1 MDLFTTGTAEISQCD
16 DSNEPV
22 HDRPA
27 CPVCEVYRYE
37 LRRTWDATQGLVCWV
52 MLNPSTA
59 NADEDDATIR
69 RCMAFARDWGY
80 GGIVVRNLFALR
92 ATDPREL
99 RRHPHP
105 IGPRNDRYLL
115 ARPTSVAVT
124 VAAWGADPAAWN
136 RTEAVRFLMATTGTE
151 LWCLGTNRDGSP
163 KHPLYI
169 KSATHLV
176 PYPAPKRDK
185 Q

>member
-1 MDLFTTGTAEISQCD
+1 MTADLFTTSTAEISRCD
-16 DSNEPV
+16 IGDEPG
-22 HDRPA
+22 HDRAA

-37 LRRTWDATQGLVCWV
+37 LRRVWDASLGLVCWV

-59 NADEDDATIR
+59 DADEDDPTIR
-69 RCMAFARDWGY
+69 RCMAFARAWGY

-105 IGPRNDRYLL
+105 VGPRNDRFLL
-115 ARPTSVAVT
+115 ARPASVAVT
-124 VAAWGADPAAWN
+124 VAAWGADPAAWG
-136 RTEAVRFLMATTGTE
+136 RAEVVRCLMAATGTE
-151 LWCLGTNRDGSP
+151 LWCLGTNLDGSP

-169 KSATHLV
+169 KSTTCLT
-176 PYPAPKRDK
+176 PFGGD